1 MTPIELRKEF
11 FDNLVGQFTVIKN
24 AVYNGEEIDSDKLLP
39 ITDCL
44 NKIFE
49 DKQCVQVIY
58 TNNTD
63 KLFFGFFISPTI
75 SNTDLMNILLGDQ
88 DMELERFQ
96 VEIDSKAINILTPD
110 ELAAYLVE
118 EISNTMG
125 TTAIANLRAYI
136 DELIMNQD
144 DSIDIRN
151 SINYNTL
158 LTFAIK
164 DTLRKLTSIN
174 YKLNATDIIGK
185 NRYANTFDTHDT
197 LIVLSEKL
205 RSVIGDSEAIH
216 DKKEMSVLQW
226 AFMVYKDLGI
236 EYKDAID
243 TLTTASQLSG
253 STLVKSEIDKTIK
266 ALRRAST
273 EMLAESSYIMEEVL
287 NEKKLSMFKSIKLN
301 GLRGIEDQL
310 YEYKVRIRTC
320 ETEEEA
326 LYILRCINANLA
338 IMEDYIMNTPN
349 LSDAER
355 ERWQAD
361 IDEYRRIRYELGRK
375 NFKKFNYGFSIDYS
389 QFDKLDANRN
399 TNTLGSYPSQ
409 YNYNVQLN

>member
-1 MTPIELRKEF
+1 MTPIELRKDF

-24 AVYNGEEIDSDKLLP
+24 AVYNGEDIESDKLLP
-39 ITDCL
+39 ITDSL

-63 KLFFGFFISPTI
+63 KLFFGFNISPTI
-75 SNTDLMNILLGDQ
+75 TNTDLLNILLGDQ
-88 DMELERFQ
+88 DMELDRFQ
-96 VEIDSKAINILTPD
+96 VEIDSKAVNILTPD
-110 ELAAYLVE
+110 ELAAYVVE

-125 TTAIANLRAYI
+125 VTAINNLRAYI
-136 DELIMNQD
+136 DELIMSQD

-151 SINYNTL
+151 SINYNAL

-174 YKLNATDIIGK
+174 YKLNNVDIIGK

-216 DKKEMSVLQW
+216 DKKEMSELQW

-243 TLTTASQLSG
+243 TLTTAAQLSG
-253 STLVKSEIDKTIK
+253 SVLVKSEIDKTIK

-273 EMLAESSYIMEEVL
+273 EMLTESAYIMEEVL

-320 ETEEEA
+320 ETEEDA

-361 IDEYRRIRYELGRK
+361 IDEYRRLRYELGRK

-399 TNTLGSYPSQ
+399 TNTLGSYD
-409 YNYNVQLN
+409 YNM